1 MSRAELFAP
10 LARLEARLREAQLSS
25 RLEEHA
31 RQLRPASP
39 LSRQQRIWLTRGLQQ
54 PGGKLPLFDA
64 QGQRVNPRTVE
75 SCLARG
81 WAERWFDNPMK
92 PEWQVCRLTAA
103 GRAVLA
109 EAAEAESAQDSFL
122 LA

>member
-1 MSRAELFAP
+1 MSRADLFAP
-10 LARLEARLREAQLSS
+10 LARLEARLREAQRSS

-39 LSRQQRIWLTRGLQQ
+39 LSTQQRTWLARGLKQ
-54 PGGKLPLFDA
+54 PGGKLPLFDV

-75 SCLARG
+75 SCLTHG

-109 EAAEAESAQDSFL
+109 EAAEVESAPDSLL